1 MVTPIRL
8 RNVLPAI
15 VLLASI
21 VPCPAGAEGSMGEL
35 EGEWSGSG
43 TERDTPFQSM
53 QKTTCHSKIH
63 ADQNRMSNE
72 IVCTMQSGVRKTT
85 HTQVTLEGNRLTGS
99 VFQTRTA
106 PRGAT
111 QSRKGSVHGVRKGN
125 SAETEVQFPGL
136 MMPTAKSHMTVHNAS
151 SYSIRVEAL
160 GAVLMD
166 VTFKKVGAPKE
177 ANKETSKEANKETSK
192 EANKETSKE
201 ANPEAQATQSQ

>member
-1 MVTPIRL
+1 MTPTRL
-8 RNVLPAI
+8 MNVLGAV
-15 VLLASI
+15 VLLAWC

-53 QKTTCHSKIH
+53 QKTTCQSKIH

-72 IVCTMQSGVRKTT
+72 IVCTMQSGVRKTM

-99 VFQTRTA
+99 VFQTRTV
-106 PRGAT
+106 PREPM
-111 QSRKGSVHGVRKGN
+111 QSRKGSVRGIRTGN

-136 MMPTAKSHMTVHNAS
+136 MMPTARSHLTVHDAS

-160 GAVLMD
+160 GAVLME
-166 VTFKKVGAPKE
+166 VKFKRVGAPKE
-177 ANKETSKEANKETSK
+177 ANQVS
-192 EANKETSKE
+192 
-201 ANPEAQATQSQ
+201 QSQ

>member
-1 MVTPIRL
+1 MTPIRL
-8 RNVLPAI
+8 MNVLPAI
-15 VLLASI
+15 VLLACI

-53 QKTTCHSKIH
+53 QKTSCQSKIR
-63 ADQNRMSNE
+63 ADQNHMSNE

-85 HTQVTLEGNRLTGS
+85 HTQVTQEGNRLIGS
-99 VFQTRTA
+99 VLQTRTA
-106 PRGAT
+106 PREAT

-136 MMPTAKSHMTVHNAS
+136 MMPTAKSHMTVHNGS

-177 ANKETSKEANKETSK
+177 ANKETSKEAN
-192 EANKETSKE
+192 
-201 ANPEAQATQSQ
+201 PEAQATQSQ

>member
-1 MVTPIRL
+1 MMTPIRL

-15 VLLASI
+15 VLLAWI
-21 VPCPAGAEGSMGEL
+21 VPCPAGAGGSMGEL

-99 VFQTRTA
+99 VFQTRTV
-106 PRGAT
+106 PREAT
-111 QSRKGSVHGVRKGN
+111 QSRKGSVRGIRTGN
-125 SAETEVQFPGL
+125 SSETEVQFPGL
-136 MMPTAKSHMTVHNAS
+136 MMPTAKSHLTVHDAS
-151 SYSIRVEAL
+151 SYSIRVDAM
-160 GAVLMD
+160 GVVLMD
-166 VTFKKVGAPKE
+166 VKFKRVGAPKE
-177 ANKETSKEANKETSK
+177 ANKETN
-192 EANKETSKE
+192 
-201 ANPEAQATQSQ
+201 QASQSQ